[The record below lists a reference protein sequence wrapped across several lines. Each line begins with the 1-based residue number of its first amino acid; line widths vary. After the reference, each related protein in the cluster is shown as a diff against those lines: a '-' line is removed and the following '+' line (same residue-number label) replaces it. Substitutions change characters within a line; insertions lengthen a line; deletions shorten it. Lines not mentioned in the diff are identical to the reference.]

1 MQPLNGPRVCGV
13 WDEAEST
20 ERDQL
25 NESARG
31 RNQAKNMRSIFFD
44 NPGPDARY
52 S

>member
-1 MQPLNGPRVCGV
+1 VASGTRLRVLG
-13 WDEAEST
+13 T